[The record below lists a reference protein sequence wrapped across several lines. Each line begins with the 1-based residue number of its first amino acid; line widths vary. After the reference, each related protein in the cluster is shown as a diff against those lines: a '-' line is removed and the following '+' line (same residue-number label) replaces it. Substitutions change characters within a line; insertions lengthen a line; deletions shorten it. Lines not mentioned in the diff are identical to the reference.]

1 MRECIFLILLS
12 FENENVKQK
21 QSITINYLDLTT
33 IISKFGNLKLKRR
46 ELTLKKI
53 KGLLRNLLN
62 ILTKFR
68 VINIRQK

>member
-1 MRECIFLILLS
+1 M
-12 FENENVKQK
+12 
-21 QSITINYLDLTT
+21 
-33 IISKFGNLKLKRR
+33 ISKFGNLKLKRR
-46 ELTLKKI
+46 ELILKEI